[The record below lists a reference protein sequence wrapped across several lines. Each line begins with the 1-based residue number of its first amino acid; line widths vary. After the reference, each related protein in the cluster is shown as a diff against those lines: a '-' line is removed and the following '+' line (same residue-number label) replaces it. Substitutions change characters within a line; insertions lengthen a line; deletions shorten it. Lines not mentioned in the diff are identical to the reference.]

1 MRALLLTL
9 ALLPTLARAADTLPD
24 TAPLTTPAAD
34 IPPAMLAGIDR
45 FLDKQT
51 ALAPA
56 QAEKLFAG
64 RTPEQRR
71 DRLAYLL
78 GVRDK
83 RPDKVEM
90 ELVATTD
97 RPALVGKSDGFE
109 AVVVRW
115 HVLDGIYGEGL
126 LLRPLKATA
135 VPINVIAIPDA
146 DQTPE
151 QLAGLVGGV
160 DPPNQFGRILAN
172 GGCRVLIPH
181 LLDRRARLRPAP
193 GRKDGNSFSDREYVF
208 RTGFNLGRHPI
219 GYDLEKVLAA
229 ATWFRDQKPSHFT
242 ATVGWGEGGMLALY
256 AGALAPDRITAVG
269 VSGYFGRRDELR
281 AEPIE
286 RAVWNRLAEFGDAEL
301 AAMADLMVVVD
312 PTPGPTVAVTA
323 KGSAPGAITPPR
335 DVAREVERARRLAR
349 PRDAA
354 GTGPPRPDIRLS
366 VPRND
371 HAVLEHDA
379 ALDPIFEL
387 AGRGGEVWPD
397 HRVTHLRPD
406 FDPAPRQSRQL
417 AQLIAHTQSLIP
429 ASQQTRADFFKP
441 LAKIADPARYE
452 AALQPFRDKLYT
464 DVLGKF
470 DLPLSPAN
478 PRTRKLYDTEKFTG
492 YEVQLDVFA
501 PDVFAYGVLLLPKDL
516 QPGEKRPVVVCQHG
530 LEGRPQDTIT
540 GDNRFYHDF
549 AAKLADRGF
558 IVFAPQNSY
567 ILGERFRQLSRKA
580 WPIGKT
586 MWSWIIPQHQQILNF
601 LKGQPNVDPQ
611 RIAFY
616 GLSYGGKTALRVP
629 AVLTD
634 YCLSICSGDFN
645 EWVAKISSTAW
656 PFSYVFTHEYEI
668 YEWDLAS
675 TFNHAE
681 MAALI
686 APRPF
691 MVERGHYDGV
701 SSDELVAYE
710 FAKVR
715 RLYQGQLKIPAKCA
729 IEWFDGPHMIN
740 GKGTFE
746 FLHRHLQWE
755 QKK

>member
-1 MRALLLTL
+1 MRVLTFVL
-9 ALLPTLARAADTLPD
+9 LLPTLARAADTVPD

-34 IPPAMLAGIDR
+34 IPAAMLAGIDR

-71 DRLAYLL
+71 ERLAYLL
-78 GVRDK
+78 GMREK
-83 RPDKVEM
+83 RPGKVEM

-97 RPALVGKSDGFE
+97 RPALVAKTPQYDVF
-109 AVVVRW
+109 AVRW
-115 HVLDGIYGEGL
+115 RAFADVYGEGL
-126 LLRPLKATA
+126 LIQPRHFARP
-135 VPINVIAIPDA
+135 ISVIAIPDA
-146 DQTPE
+146 DHTPE
-151 QLAGLVGGV
+151 MIAGLVEGV
-160 DPPNQFGRILAN
+160 DPKSQYARNLAAHGRYRIL
-172 GGCRVLIPH
+172 IPA
-181 LLDRRARLRPAP
+181 LLDRKPAKRPAP
-193 GRKDGNSFSDREYVF
+193 GRKDGPEFSDRELVF
-208 RTGFNLGRHPI
+208 RTAFNLGRHPI
-219 GYDLEKVLAA
+219 GYDLTKILAGLDWLDA
-229 ATWFRDQKPSHFT
+229 QPHAQST
-242 ATVGWGEGGMLALY
+242 AVIGWGEGGMLALY
-256 AGALAPDRITAVG
+256 AGALDERIAVTCVG
-269 VSGYFGRRDELR
+269 GYFGRRDGLW

-286 RAVWNRLAEFGDAEL
+286 RTVWNRLTEFGDAQL
-301 AAMADLMVVVD
+301 AAMGLSNRSLVIETSAGPSVQLAGKGGAPGRLGPPSPADVLRAFANESR
-312 PTPGPTVAVTA
+312 GPTVVSDGDPAVAMNDQRTLEMVRA
-323 KGSAPGAITPPR
+323 IYAGGGSAPAADP
-335 DVAREVERARRLAR
+335 VELLAK
-349 PRDAA
+349 
-354 GTGPPRPDIRLS
+354 S
-366 VPRND
+366 
-371 HAVLEHDA
+371 
-379 ALDPIFEL
+379 
-387 AGRGGEVWPD
+387 
-397 HRVTHLRPD
+397 

-417 AQLIAHTQSLIP
+417 AQLVAHTQSLIP
-429 ASQQTRADFFKP
+429 ASQQTRSDFFKP
-441 LAKIADPARYE
+441 LAKISDSAKYE
-452 AALQPFRDKLYT
+452 AALQPFRDKLHT

-470 DLPLSPAN
+470 DLTLSPAS

-516 QPGEKRPVVVCQHG
+516 KPNERRPVVVCQHG
-530 LEGRPQDTIT
+530 LEGTPQQTIT
-540 GDNRFYHDF
+540 GDHRAYHDF

-567 ILGERFRQLSRKA
+567 VLGERFRQLSRKA

-586 MWSWIIPQHQQILNF
+586 LWSWIIPQHQQILNF
-601 LKGQPNVDPQ
+601 LKGLPNVDAK

-715 RLYQGQLKIPAKCA
+715 RLYQGQLKIPDRCA
-729 IEWFDGPHMIN
+729 IEWFDGPHTIN